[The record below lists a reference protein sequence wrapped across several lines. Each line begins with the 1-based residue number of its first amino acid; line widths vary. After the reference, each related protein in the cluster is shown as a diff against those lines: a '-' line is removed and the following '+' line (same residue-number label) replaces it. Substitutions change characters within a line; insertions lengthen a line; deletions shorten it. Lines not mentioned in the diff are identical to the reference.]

1 VRAGWGS
8 NEPWLGAPVEWYEIS
23 GARVI
28 VEAGFRDFRV
38 TPSQSSHFFQHLTAF
53 QVGYSPSIPISA
65 KVPWIGNG
73 CRRNLSWRA
82 RLRTS
87 SALQRSI
94 ARADEWAIQSADD
107 FQAQFEGRWRCRGV
121 MTFRTFSYC
130 MPQNSTSD
138 SAQVTGPVPPVNL

>member
-1 VRAGWGS
+1 
-8 NEPWLGAPVEWYEIS
+8 VEWDS

-38 TPSQSSHFFQHLTAF
+38 TPSQSSHFFQNLTAF

-65 KVPWIGNG
+65 KVPWILNG
-73 CRRNLSWRA
+73 CRRNLAWTA

-94 ARADEWAIQSADD
+94 ARVDEWAIQSADD
-107 FQAQFEGRWRCRGV
+107 FSSPIRGP
-121 MTFRTFSYC
+121 MAL
-130 MPQNSTSD
+130 P
-138 SAQVTGPVPPVNL
+138 GG